1 MKAWVLARKDLKVY
15 FRDRVAVALGFG
27 LPIALCTIFGGAMGA
42 IGGGDSIG
50 RVELV
55 LEDLDRSAA
64 SRALIAELERTDGL
78 RLDVLAT
85 EGETASTDSA
95 RERVREGD
103 APAGLRIGAG
113 FAQALEQGT
122 DLPLTLYRDPGKTIE
137 QQILAGNLI
146 PAFLAV
152 LGDHVGKRM
161 GARLLDTLDFPALG
175 RERALEILDGSWER
189 MESLVEDLRASG
201 ALEDEDENEVAEGA
215 SPADDAVAAGTALQ
229 DDASEEDDGANFD
242 FASGAAAILGVE
254 IEDVVGGDQEQAAQR
269 QAQQSQAVAGMAV
282 MMLLFGLI
290 HCGGTLLEEQHS
302 GTLDRLRLAPGASN
316 AVLGGKMLFTW
327 IVGSLQLV
335 VLFLYGNLVFDV
347 PIFRSPL
354 ALVVLSAVTTA
365 AVTGFGILFAVVC
378 RSKAQLEGLSTLVVL
393 SMSALG
399 GSWFPLAITPDWY
412 RFLGHFTLNAWAM
425 DGYQGLFW
433 YGQGLPAIL
442 PEIGVLAGIALGTS
456 FLAWRLWERRMRV

>member
-15 FRDRVAVALGFG
+15 FRDRAAVALGFG
-27 LPIALCTIFGGAMGA
+27 LPIALCTVFGGAMGA

-55 LEDLDRSAA
+55 LEDLDRSEA

-78 RLDVLAT
+78 RLDVLAS
-85 EGETASTDSA
+85 EGAQASTDGA
-95 RERVREGD
+95 RERVLEGD

-113 FAQALEQGT
+113 FAQALEEGAE
-122 DLPLTLYRDPGKTIE
+122 LPLTLYRDPGKTIE

-146 PAFLAV
+146 PAFVAV

-175 RERALEILDGSWER
+175 RERAQEILDGSWAR
-189 MESLVEDLRASG
+189 MESLVEELHARG
-201 ALEDEDENEVAEGA
+201 ALADGESASSAE
-215 SPADDAVAAGTALQ
+215 DAVAEEDAAEQ
-229 DDASEEDDGANFD
+229 DASEDEGETDFD
-242 FASGAAAILGVE
+242 FASGAAEILGIE

-269 QAQQSQAVAGMAV
+269 QAQQTQAVAGMAV

-302 GTLDRLRLAPGASN
+302 GTLDRLRLAPGAAN

-354 ALVVLSAVTTA
+354 ALVVLSAVTAA

-393 SMSALG
+393 TMSALG
-399 GSWFPLAITPDWY
+399 GSWFPLAITPEWY

-433 YGQGLPAIL
+433 YGKGLLGIL